1 MAFKDLK
8 IIGHPEIAGVS
19 KVCVQGLG
27 FVGAAM
33 AAAISK
39 ARNPAGS
46 AAFEVVGIDLPT
58 PAGRCRVD
66 SINSGLFPFATADA
80 ALAEAVRRGHAI
92 GNLRA
97 TTDPVEY
104 EDCDIVVVDVHLDVD
119 FYTDPPSAKF
129 QPFLAA
135 INTLSTRL
143 PIGAL
148 VLIETTVP
156 PGTTERLVVPE
167 LRKGLEARGLDP
179 GGVLIAHSFE
189 RVMPGRDY
197 LASITNFWRVYA
209 GHTEPAADAC
219 KRFLEKVI
227 DTRRYPLT
235 RLKRTIDSETAKL
248 MENSFRAVN
257 IAFVDEWSRF
267 AERAGV
273 DLASVIQ
280 AIKVRP
286 THQNIM
292 RPGFGVGGYC
302 LTKDPLLVGIGAR
315 QIFGFSDLAFTFCEA
330 AVSTNYQMPKGA
342 IEILRINLGGLA
354 NRRILL
360 LGATYREDV
369 ADTRFSPSTDFIRWV
384 EAEGAA
390 VDVHDPLVDWIEEIA
405 RPVMDDL
412 PQPSAYD
419 AVVFAVAHEA
429 YRQLQTAEWLGG
441 ARPFILD
448 ANFVL
453 SPEQIAHF
461 QRAGSK
467 VKVVGRRDL

>member
-1 MAFKDLK
+1 M
-8 IIGHPEIAGVS
+8 GHLGIAGVK
-19 KVCVQGLG
+19 KVCIQGLG

-33 AAAISK
+33 AAAVAE
-39 ARNPAGS
+39 AREQDGAI
-46 AAFEVVGIDLPT
+46 AFEVVGIELPT
-58 PAGRCRVD
+58 RGGRRRID
-66 SINSGLFPFATADA
+66 AINSGLFPFETADA
-80 ALAEAVRRGHAI
+80 ALTNALMRGRAV

-97 TTDPVEY
+97 TTNPAEY
-104 EDCDIVVVDVHLDVD
+104 EDCEVVVVDVQLDID
-119 FYTDPPSAKF
+119 FDANPPSAKL

-135 INTLSTRL
+135 INTLGARV
-143 PIGAL
+143 PVGAL

-179 GGVLIAHSFE
+179 GGVLVAHSYE

-197 LASITNFWRVYA
+197 LISITNFWRVYA
-209 GHTEPAADAC
+209 GHTEAAAVAC
-219 KRFLEKVI
+219 KDFLEKVI
-227 DTRRYPLT
+227 DTQRYPLT

-257 IAFVDEWSRF
+257 IAFVEEWSRF

-273 DLASVIQ
+273 DLASVIE

-302 LTKDPLLVGIGAR
+302 LTKDPLLIGISAR
-315 QIFGFSDLAFTFCEA
+315 QIFGFSDLAFMFSEA

-342 IEILRINLGGLA
+342 IAILRASLGSLA
-354 NRRILL
+354 NKRILL

-369 ADTRFSPSTDFIRWV
+369 ADTRLSPSTDFIRWV

-390 VDVHDPLVDWIEEIA
+390 VDVHDPLVDSIEDIA
-405 RPVMDDL
+405 RPVIDDL
-412 PQPSAYD
+412 PQPCGYD
-419 AVVFAVAHEA
+419 AAVFAVAHEA
-429 YRQLQTAEWLGG
+429 YRQLRPAEWLGEE
-441 ARPFILD
+441 RLLVLD

-453 SPEQIAHF
+453 SPEQIADF
-461 QRAGSK
+461 QQAGSK
-467 VKVVGRRDL
+467 VKVVGRGDL

>member
-1 MAFKDLK
+1 MK
-8 IIGHPEIAGVS
+8 

-33 AAAISK
+33 AAAVAE
-39 ARNPAGS
+39 AREQDGTP
-46 AAFEVVGIDLPT
+46 AFEVVGTDLTT
-58 PAGRCRVD
+58 PAGRRRID
-66 SINSGLFPFATADA
+66 AINSGLFPFETADT
-80 ALAEAVRRGHAI
+80 ALVGAIRRGRAV

-97 TTDPVEY
+97 TSDPAEY
-104 EDCDIVVVDVHLDVD
+104 DDCDIVVVDVHLDVD
-119 FYTDPPSAKF
+119 FDAHPPSAKF

-135 INTLSTRL
+135 INTLGARL
-143 PIGAL
+143 PVGAL
-148 VLIETTVP
+148 VLLETTVP

-167 LRKGLEARGLDP
+167 LRKGLTVRGLEP
-179 GGVLIAHSFE
+179 GSILVAHSYE

-209 GHTEPAADAC
+209 GYTEPAADAC

-227 DTRRYPLT
+227 DTERYPLT

-273 DLASVIQ
+273 DLASVIE

-286 THQNIM
+286 THKNIM

-315 QIFGFSDLAFTFCEA
+315 QIFGFSDLAFTFSET
-330 AVSTNYQMPKGA
+330 AVTTNYEMPKGA
-342 IEILRINLGGLA
+342 IGILRTSLGSLA
-354 NRRILL
+354 NKRILL
-360 LGATYREDV
+360 LGATYREGV
-369 ADTRFSPSTDFIRWV
+369 ADTRLSPSTDFITWV

-390 VDVHDPLVDWIEEIA
+390 VDVHDPLVDWIEDIE
-405 RPVMDDL
+405 RPGMHDL
-412 PQPSAYD
+412 PQPGVYD

-429 YRQLQTAEWLGG
+429 YRELRPAEWLGG
-441 ARPFILD
+441 ARPLILD
-448 ANFVL
+448 TKFVL
-453 SPEQIAHF
+453 SPEQIAQF
-461 QRAGSK
+461 QRTGSK
-467 VKVVGRRDL
+467 VKVVGRGDL

>member
-1 MAFKDLK
+1 VK
-8 IIGHPEIAGVS
+8 

-27 FVGAAM
+27 FVGAAT
-33 AAAISK
+33 AAAVAE
-39 ARNPAGS
+39 AREEDGTI
-46 AAFEVVGIDLPT
+46 AFEVVGIDLPI
-58 PAGRCRVD
+58 PEGRRRIEAINAGV
-66 SINSGLFPFATADA
+66 FPFETADP
-80 ALAEAVRRGHAI
+80 ALAGAVQRGREV

-97 TTDPVEY
+97 ASNPAEY
-104 EDCDIVVVDVHLDVD
+104 EDCDIAVVDVHLDVD
-119 FYTDPPSAKF
+119 FDALPPAAKF
-129 QPFLAA
+129 EPFLAA
-135 INTLSTRL
+135 IKTLSARL
-143 PIGAL
+143 PAGAL

-167 LRKGLEARGLDP
+167 LRQGLEARGLDP
-179 GGVLIAHSFE
+179 GSILVAHSYE

-219 KRFLEKVI
+219 RHFLEKI
-227 DTRRYPLT
+227 IHTRRYPLT

-257 IAFVDEWSRF
+257 IAFVDEWGRF

-273 DLASVIQ
+273 DLASVIE

-315 QIFGFSDLAFTFCEA
+315 QIFGFSDLTFTFSET
-330 AVSTNYQMPKGA
+330 AVTTNYQMPKGA
-342 IEILRINLGGLA
+342 IRTLRTGLGGLA
-354 NRRILL
+354 NKRILL
-360 LGATYREDV
+360 LGATYREGV
-369 ADTRFSPSTDFIRWV
+369 ADTRFSPSIDFITWV

-390 VDVHDPLVDWIEEIA
+390 VDVHDPLVDCIAEIE
-405 RPVMDDL
+405 RPVMGDL
-412 PQPSAYD
+412 LHPGNYD
-419 AVVFAVAHEA
+419 AVVFAVPHEV
-429 YRQLQTAEWLGG
+429 YRQLRPAEWLGG
-441 ARPFILD
+441 ARPLILD

-453 SPEQIAHF
+453 SPDQIALF

-467 VKVVGRRDL
+467 VKVVGRGDL

>member
-1 MAFKDLK
+1 VR
-8 IIGHPEIAGVS
+8 GVPMK

-33 AAAISK
+33 AAAVAE
-39 ARNPAGS
+39 AREQDGT
-46 AAFEVVGIDLPT
+46 AAFQVVGIDLPT
-58 PAGRCRVD
+58 SRGGRRID
-66 SINSGLFPFATADA
+66 AINRGLFPFETADT
-80 ALAEAVRRGHAI
+80 ALAAAVQRGREV

-97 TTDPVEY
+97 ASDPAEY
-104 EDCDIVVVDVHLDVD
+104 EDCDIVVVDVQLDVD
-119 FYTDPPSAKF
+119 MNAVPPSAKL

-135 INTLSTRL
+135 INTLSARL
-143 PIGAL
+143 PTGAL
-148 VLIETTVP
+148 VLIESTVP

-167 LRKGLEARGLDP
+167 LRTGLEARGLDP
-179 GGVLIAHSFE
+179 DGILVAHSYE

-197 LASITNFWRVYA
+197 LASITNLWRVYA
-209 GHTEPAADAC
+209 GHNEPAADAC

-227 DTRRYPLT
+227 DTQRYPLT
-235 RLKRTIDSETAKL
+235 RLKRAIDSETAKL

-273 DLASVIQ
+273 DLSSVIE
-280 AIKVRP
+280 AIRVRP

-315 QIFGFSDLAFTFCEA
+315 QILGFSDLVFTFSET
-330 AVSTNYQMPKGA
+330 AVTTNYQMPRGA
-342 IEILRINLGGLA
+342 IGILRSSLGTLVKK
-354 NRRILL
+354 RILL

-369 ADTRFSPSTDFIRWV
+369 ADTRFSPSTDFITWV

-390 VDVHDPLVDWIEEIA
+390 VDVHDPLVDCIAEIK
-405 RPVMDDL
+405 RPVIGDL
-412 PQPSAYD
+412 PHPGNYD
-419 AVVFAVAHEA
+419 AVVFAVPHEA
-429 YRQLQTAEWLGG
+429 YRRLRPAEWLRG
-441 ARPFILD
+441 ARLFILD

-453 SPEQIAHF
+453 STEQIAHF
-461 QRAGSK
+461 QEKGSQ
-467 VKVVGRRDL
+467 VKVVGRGDL